1 MYIAIDG
8 GGTKTEYLLLDK
20 HFQVVDHYLGGCL
33 NHDLLGNGWADVS
46 LALKAS
52 IDVLLER
59 NGLTVSDIEAV
70 AAGISGLDTARDQ
83 LQADACFSSAGI
95 SRFLA
100 INDGYPPLQPRTRL
114 RGEFLLI
121 VEQECAVRQ
130 LILQVTGS
138 NWPEWMNGQGTQGAE
153 TGL

>member
-20 HFQVVDHYLGGCL
+20 HFQVVDYYLGGCL

-70 AAGISGLDTARDQ
+70 AAGISGILP
-83 LQADACFSSAGI
+83 GI
-95 SRFLA
+95 SSRLIRVSLQLAFPVFLQLTMD
-100 INDGYPPLQPRTRL
+100 ISPLQPRTRL

-121 VEQECAVRQ
+121 VEQGCAVRQ

-138 NWPEWMNGQGTQGAE
+138 NWPEWMNGQGMRGAE
-153 TGL
+153 IGL

>member
-70 AAGISGLDTARDQ
+70 PGWILPGISCRLMRVSLQ
-83 LQADACFSSAGI
+83 LVFPVFLQLMMDI
-95 SRFLA
+95 S
-100 INDGYPPLQPRTRL
+100 PLQPRTRL

>member
-1 MYIAIDG
+1 MR
-8 GGTKTEYLLLDK
+8 
-20 HFQVVDHYLGGCL
+20 
-33 NHDLLGNGWADVS
+33 VS
-46 LALKAS
+46 LQL
-52 IDVLLER
+52 VFPVFLQLMM
-59 NGLTVSDIEAV
+59 DI
-70 AAGISGLDTARDQ
+70 S
-83 LQADACFSSAGI
+83 
-95 SRFLA
+95 
-100 INDGYPPLQPRTRL
+100 PLQPRTRL

>member
-70 AAGISGLDTARDQ
+70 AAGISGISCRLMRVSLQ
-83 LQADACFSSAGI
+83 LVFPVFLQLMMDI
-95 SRFLA
+95 S
-100 INDGYPPLQPRTRL
+100 PLQPRTRL

>member
-59 NGLTVSDIEAV
+59 NGLTVSDIEAA
-70 AAGISGLDTARDQ
+70 AAGISGLDTAGDQ
-83 LQADACFSSAGI
+83 QQADACFSSAGI
-95 SRFLA
+95 SRLMMA
-100 INDGYPPLQPRTRL
+100 ISPLQPRTRL

-121 VEQECAVRQ
+121 AEQGCAVRQ

-138 NWPEWMNGQGTQGAE
+138 NWPEWMNGQGMQGAE
-153 TGL
+153 IGL

>member
-59 NGLTVSDIEAV
+59 NGLP
-70 AAGISGLDTARDQ
+70 GISSRLIRVSLQ
-83 LQADACFSSAGI
+83 LAFPVFLQLMMDI
-95 SRFLA
+95 S
-100 INDGYPPLQPRTRL
+100 PLQPRTRL

>member
-52 IDVLLER
+52 IYGVIQSL
-59 NGLTVSDIEAV
+59 
-70 AAGISGLDTARDQ
+70 GI
-83 LQADACFSSAGI
+83 
-95 SRFLA
+95 
-100 INDGYPPLQPRTRL
+100 
-114 RGEFLLI
+114 
-121 VEQECAVRQ
+121 
-130 LILQVTGS
+130 
-138 NWPEWMNGQGTQGAE
+138 
-153 TGL
+153 

>member
-33 NHDLLGNGWADVS
+33 NHDLLGNGWADIS

-59 NGLTVSDIEAV
+59 NGLTVSDIEAA
-70 AAGISGLDTARDQ
+70 AAGISGWILP
-83 LQADACFSSAGI
+83 GI
-95 SRFLA
+95 SCRLMRVSLQLAFPVFLQLMMD
-100 INDGYPPLQPRTRL
+100 ISPLQPRTRL

-121 VEQECAVRQ
+121 AEQECAVR
-130 LILQVTGS
+130 
-138 NWPEWMNGQGTQGAE
+138 N
-153 TGL
+153 